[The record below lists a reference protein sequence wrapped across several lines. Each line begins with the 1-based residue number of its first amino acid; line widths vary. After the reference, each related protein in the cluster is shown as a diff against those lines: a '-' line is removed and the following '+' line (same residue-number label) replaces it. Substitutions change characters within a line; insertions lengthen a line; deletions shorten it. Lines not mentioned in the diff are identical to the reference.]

1 MRINR
6 YFDNITLFPF
16 SRELENYGVP
26 TLFRDLMAGL
36 SVALLTMPQAMAY
49 ALIAGLPLSAGF
61 FSAIFSSFIASL
73 FGSSRYL
80 ILGPSNAIAILIQYA
95 IAEILY
101 AHYRHLTGAE
111 RDQMAIQILTQLSV
125 LVASFQLL
133 ATSFGL
139 GRLTQFVSQPVITAY
154 ISGCAV
160 AIIVSQF
167 NVILG
172 IPASGEVLSLF
183 EQGAYALTH
192 LKFFNP
198 MTLIVGLGSL
208 FALIAFKKWDKRI
221 PAAALTFV
229 IASIVIYFI
238 QAAKPGSV
246 REVLVIGD
254 VGDLADMQASY
265 FIPYFDLTLM
275 NELLPVAFAVSLFSI
290 LETSSVSKTVAAST
304 GEPCSISQDILAL
317 GMGNLISSFVGAMPI
332 SGSTSRTILNIA
344 SGAQTR
350 CAAMFAAVFV
360 GIALYIFGDFVMHIP
375 LAALSALLLVTA
387 FSIVNKKQ
395 LMLCLK
401 ATRADAY
408 VFWITFL
415 SCIFFSID
423 IAFYIGV
430 CLSIISY
437 LSKAAVP
444 QVTQYVIDKSGKLK
458 KLELSAPEEMGNV
471 RFIKVKGELFFG
483 AVDLFQTTLKSVAE
497 DDAGTRVIILHLKN
511 ARDIDA
517 TACLAIQQLYE
528 YLNSSK
534 RYLLITGLTL
544 PIWEVLSDSGIVSQI
559 GKENLF
565 LIDDRQPVL
574 YMELAMKRAQELAG
588 TPAIRPQD
596 LAIPA
601 SEDLGVAFQKETS
614 LKNSV

>member
-1 MRINR
+1 MRITR

-16 SRELENYGVP
+16 SQEFAGYSTP

-49 ALIAGLPLSAGF
+49 ALIAGLPLSTGL
-61 FSAIFSSFIASL
+61 FSAIFSAFIATL

-95 IAEILY
+95 TAEVLY
-101 AHYRHLTGAE
+101 AHYRHFTGAE
-111 RDQMAIQILTQLSV
+111 RDMMAIQILTQLSV

-139 GRLTQFVSQPVITAY
+139 GRLTQFVSQPVIIGY

-160 AIIVSQF
+160 AIVINQF

-172 IPASGEVLSLF
+172 IPSSDEVISLF
-183 EQGAYALTH
+183 DKAAYVVTH
-192 LKFFNP
+192 LKYFHG
-198 MTLIVGLGSL
+198 MTLVVGLGSL
-208 FALIAFKKWDKRI
+208 FVLIALKRWDKRV

-229 IASIVIYFI
+229 IASLAVYFM
-238 QAAKPGSV
+238 QASNPGEV
-246 REVLVIGD
+246 RDVLVVGD
-254 VGDLADMQASY
+254 VGDLADMQAY
-265 FIPYFDLTLM
+265 FSIPYFDLTLM
-275 NELLPVAFAVSLFSI
+275 NELLPVAFAVALLSI

-304 GEPCSISQDILAL
+304 GEPCSISQEILAL
-317 GMGNLISSFVGAMPI
+317 GMGNLVSAFAGAMPI
-332 SGSTSRTILNIA
+332 SGSTSRTVLNIA

-360 GIALYIFGDFVMHIP
+360 GLALYIFGDFVMHIP

-395 LMLCLK
+395 LVLCLK
-401 ATRADAY
+401 ATRADAL

-430 CLSIISY
+430 CLSITSY

-458 KLELSAPEEMGNV
+458 KLELTAPDEMGNV

-528 YLNSSK
+528 YLNSSG
-534 RYLLITGLTL
+534 RYLLMTGLTL
-544 PIWEVLSDSGIVSQI
+544 PIWEVLSDSGIVGQI

-565 LIDDRQPVL
+565 LIDDRLPAL
-574 YMELAMKRAQELAG
+574 YMDLAMKRAQELAG
-588 TPAIRPQD
+588 TPVYRTQEIVLENN

-601 SEDLGVAFQKETS
+601 LET
-614 LKNSV
+614 K